1 MTVYDQRLIQCGRQ
15 NAHGYLDLAI
25 SSNLI
30 DTLALFWYLHLGFYE
45 ESSYL

>member
-1 MTVYDQRLIQCGRQ
+1 MIRDKIKCGRQ
-15 NAHGYLDLAI
+15 NAHGYRDLAI

-30 DTLALFWYLHLGFYE
+30 DTKLALFWYLHLGFYE